1 MKIKLENEMETL
13 IIPLY
18 GKAKMS
24 QIGIFHDPYAEE
36 MIKKINYNY
45 SKLKI
50 QQKTQV
56 MLAMRA
62 AILDNFAKDFINKNP
77 GCTVLHLGCGLD
89 ARFMR
94 LDPQVEIWYDLD
106 FPEVIEIKKMLLSEN
121 EHYKFISSS
130 VTESWW
136 IDSMPENINEVL
148 VIAEGLLMYLT
159 EDEIKNLFI
168 GLKSK
173 FKNLTIIFDAYSK
186 LTARSAKNHPSL
198 KKTGAEI
205 KWGVDKPQEIE
216 SFADGIK
223 HLKTIYLTDPEVTNN
238 LPKSYR
244 IMFSIAGLFKSAR
257 EAHRVFVMS
266 IKQEKP

>member
-1 MKIKLENEMETL
+1 MKIELKNEMETL

-24 QIGIFHDPYAEE
+24 QIGIFDDPYAEE
-36 MIKKINYNY
+36 MIEKINYNY

-62 AILDNFAKDFINKNP
+62 AILDNFSQDFISKNQ

-94 LDPQVEIWYDLD
+94 LNPRVETWYDLD
-106 FPEVIEIKKMLLSEN
+106 FPEVIEIKKKLLPEN
-121 EHYKFISSS
+121 ERYKYISSS
-130 VTESWW
+130 VTDSSW
-136 IDSMPENINEVL
+136 IASIPEISAEVL

-168 GLKSK
+168 SLKSK
-173 FKNLTIIFDAYSK
+173 FYSLTIIFDAYSK

-198 KKTGAEI
+198 KQTGAEI
-205 KWGVDKPQEIE
+205 KWGIDKPREIE

-223 HLKTIYLTDPEVTNN
+223 HLKTIYLTDPEATKN
-238 LPKSYR
+238 LPRSYR
-244 IMFSIAGLFKSAR
+244 IMFNIAGIFKSAR

-266 IKQEKP
+266 IDN